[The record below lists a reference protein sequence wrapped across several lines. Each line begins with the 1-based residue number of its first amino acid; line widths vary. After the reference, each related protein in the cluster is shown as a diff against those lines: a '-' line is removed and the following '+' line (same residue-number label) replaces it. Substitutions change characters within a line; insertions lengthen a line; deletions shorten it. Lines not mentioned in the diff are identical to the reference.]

1 MIIQRSLREKD
12 ALDSKE
18 ASLDICLFV
27 VHPQCLCLSL
37 TGKDEAVRE
46 RERQEDKQAAAAAA
60 VKQGRGSRASKGPV
74 TAAQVLHL
82 FASRRG
88 LADLELYYLKEAD
101 GDSYR

>member
-1 MIIQRSLREKD
+1 MIIQRILREKD

-60 VKQGRGSRASKGPV
+60 AAVKQGRGSRASKGPV

-82 FASRRG
+82 FARG
-88 LADLELYYLKEAD
+88 LADLELYYLKEAH